1 MVSERD
7 ATTESVSPVRN
18 RERRKLKA
26 IAGSAAV
33 VLIVLGVASYE
44 FVDRAGHS
52 GKPTAASHRAAT
64 HPAATH
70 PAAVAVASS
79 PASSSP
85 TPSASPSPSASGPA
99 VQVLKP
105 AGAAA
110 FGPDG
115 TADGDGSAQAGLAT
129 DGSAAT
135 DWRTDWYTTPDFGG
149 LQDGTGLLIDMGKT
163 VTVDSVHVV
172 FGGERGAVFEVKTG
186 RTATPHGLA
195 RAATVSNAGGTMDV
209 RLGTPEQAR
218 YVLLWFTQL
227 PPDNAG
233 TYQAQVDEVS
243 VSGQP

>member
-7 ATTESVSPVRN
+7 ATTESFSPARN

-44 FVDRAGHS
+44 FVDRAGRS
-52 GKPTAASHRAAT
+52 GKPTAAA
-64 HPAATH
+64 HPAASH
-70 PAAVAVASS
+70 PAVVAATS
-79 PASSSP
+79 P
-85 TPSASPSPSASGPA
+85 ASPSPAPPVSSSPSASA
-99 VQVLKP
+99 LAAQVLKP
-105 AGAAA
+105 ASAAA

-135 DWRTDWYTTPDFGG
+135 DWRTDWYATRNFGG

-172 FGGERGAVFEVKTG
+172 LGGEPGADFELKTG
-186 RTATPHGLA
+186 RGATPRGLA
-195 RAATVSNAGGTMDV
+195 WVATVSNAGGTVDV
-209 RLGTPEQAR
+209 KLGTPEQAR